1 MRPSLA
7 YQELTRIARVP
18 RRYHY
23 RQNQAGVSSSREEAC
38 ATKVE
43 AKALRQLDG
52 VANIVEWR
60 GSGYF
65 QGKRHEMGDHDV
77 SDVPNTFN
85 PDCAAI

>member
-18 RRYHY
+18 RRCHDLPS
-23 RQNQAGVSSSREEAC
+23 QEGISSSSEEAR
-38 ATKVE
+38 ATRVE
-43 AKALRQLDG
+43 AEALRQMDG

-60 GSGYF
+60 GSGYC
-65 QGKRHEMGDHDV
+65 QGKRHEMGGHDV

-85 PDCAAI
+85 PDC